1 MKNAVFNPSDWVAA
15 SVEKVPAALSPTFGA
30 SPNLPAIL
38 ALVGAVEAFAVDI
51 TPTYSEWLSIAFAL
65 VSELGEDGRSI
76 FHRLSR
82 FNPNYEARETDRQY
96 SACLHDGSRQITIAS
111 LFHIAHLHGVQ
122 WRQAGGSGF
131 AGGSPATGFAGI
143 PPAQRYPGIPP
154 TVIASEAQQSTPS
167 PLCAS
172 PFAKGVAAGRGIPD
186 PLPTFPHPQSSKLQ
200 FEETEDLRMS
210 NRVKSHFLTTSE
222 TTNLSNRVKTDTFS
236 QSVRHHLP
244 DILKRIVADSV
255 SDVDADLLILGS
267 LTVFSA
273 CLPNVYGVYDRREV
287 FSNLFLYV
295 TARASAGKGRLS
307 LCRHLAAPLHRE
319 LREQYRKSM
328 EKFKRDQLQYSLN
341 KKNGD
346 AAEPQEPPFLT
357 LFIPANSTAT
367 VVYQTLSQNNGVG
380 LLFETE
386 GDTLANAFNSD
397 LGNYSDGFRKAFH
410 HETISYLRKKDR
422 EYVEITKPKFSA
434 ILSGTPQQVFN
445 LIPSAENGLFSRFIF
460 YVMPTEIVWHDMFD
474 AQETTADELFKEIGQ
489 DFYQFHKLLSAQ
501 PIRFTLTADQ
511 RQRFNTF
518 FSDTQEEYAAMYGD
532 DIIASVRRL
541 GLILFRFAMILTVLR
556 QMDDGAFPL
565 PSGNEEGSR
574 PENVLTCADAD
585 FATAL
590 AMVKVLLQHSAT
602 VFQSLPRHDFY
613 KPRGHRSTNDRRQAY
628 LAALPA
634 SFDRAAYLQAA
645 ASLDISEKTAERYIS
660 ELCKAG
666 LLSHPTKDNYQKQAL

>member
-1 MKNAVFNPSDWVAA
+1 MSGQVFNPDDWNSAP
-15 SVEKVPAALSPTFGA
+15 VEKVPAALSPAVA
-30 SPNLPAIL
+30 SSSNLPAIL
-38 ALVGAVEAFAVDI
+38 ALVGAVEASGIDI
-51 TPTYSEWLSIAFAL
+51 TPTYSDWLSIAFAL

-76 FHRLSR
+76 FQRLSR
-82 FNPNYEARETDRQY
+82 FNPHYEYEETDRQY
-96 SACLHDGSRQITIAS
+96 SHCLNDGSREITIAS
-111 LFHIAHLHGVQ
+111 LFHIAHLHGVRWEQ
-122 WRQAGGSGF
+122 PRAPQK
-131 AGGSPATGFAGI
+131 
-143 PPAQRYPGIPP
+143 
-154 TVIASEAQQSTPS
+154 PS
-167 PLCAS
+167 P
-172 PFAKGVAAGRGIPD
+172 K
-186 PLPTFPHPQSSKLQ
+186 SSSSHSQ
-200 FEETEDLRMS
+200 FEDGEDLRMS
-210 NRVKSHFLTTSE
+210 KSVKIG
-222 TTNLSNRVKTDTFS
+222 TFS
-236 QSVRHHLP
+236 QSVREQLP
-244 DILKRIVADSV
+244 DILKRVVADSV

-307 LCRHLAAPLHRE
+307 LCRHLVAPIHRE

-328 EKFKRDQLQYSLN
+328 EKYKQDQLQYVLN
-341 KKNGD
+341 KKKGE
-346 AAEPQEPPFLT
+346 ATEPQEPPFLT

-367 VVYQTLSQNNGVG
+367 VVYQTLSQNDGVG

-460 YVMPTEIVWHDMFD
+460 YVMPTEIVWHDMFSAD
-474 AQETTADELFKEIGQ
+474 SDTTADDLFKEIGR
-489 DFYQFHKLLSAQ
+489 DFCQFHKMLSAQ
-501 PIRFTLTADQ
+501 YIRFTLTTDQQ
-511 RQRFNTF
+511 RQFNAF
-518 FSDTQEEYAAMYGD
+518 FTQTQEQYAALFGD

-565 PSGNEEGSR
+565 PSGNEEGHR
-574 PENVLTCADAD
+574 PESILVCADAD

-590 AMVKVLLQHSAT
+590 AMVKVLLQHSAA
-602 VFQSLPRHDFY
+602 VFQTLPRHDFY
-613 KPRGHRSTNDRRQAY
+613 KPRGHRNTNDRRQAFF
-628 LAALPA
+628 AALPDV
-634 SFDRAAYLQAA
+634 FDRAAYLKAA
-645 ASLDISEKTAERYIS
+645 ASLSVSEKTAERYIS
-660 ELCKAG
+660 DLCKSG
-666 LLSHPTKDNYQKQAL
+666 LLSHPAIDKYLKPPS

>member
-1 MKNAVFNPSDWVAA
+1 MSGQVFNPDDWNSAP
-15 SVEKVPAALSPTFGA
+15 VEKVPAALSPAVA
-30 SPNLPAIL
+30 SSSNLPAIL
-38 ALVGAVEAFAVDI
+38 ALVGAVEASGIDI
-51 TPTYSEWLSIAFAL
+51 TPTYSDWLSIAFAL

-76 FHRLSR
+76 FQRLSR
-82 FNPNYEARETDRQY
+82 FNPHYEYEETDRQY
-96 SACLHDGSRQITIAS
+96 SHCLNDGSREITIAS
-111 LFHIAHLHGVQ
+111 LFHIAHLHGVRWEQ
-122 WRQAGGSGF
+122 PRAPQKS
-131 AGGSPATGFAGI
+131 SP
-143 PPAQRYPGIPP
+143 
-154 TVIASEAQQSTPS
+154 
-167 PLCAS
+167 
-172 PFAKGVAAGRGIPD
+172 K
-186 PLPTFPHPQSSKLQ
+186 SSSSHSQ
-200 FEETEDLRMS
+200 FEDGEDLRMS
-210 NRVKSHFLTTSE
+210 KSVKIG
-222 TTNLSNRVKTDTFS
+222 TFS
-236 QSVRHHLP
+236 QTVREQLP
-244 DILKRIVADSV
+244 DILKRVVADSV

-307 LCRHLAAPLHRE
+307 LCRHLVAPIHRE

-328 EKFKRDQLQYSLN
+328 EKYKQDQLQYVLN
-341 KKNGD
+341 KKKGE
-346 AAEPQEPPFLT
+346 ATEPQEPPFLT

-367 VVYQTLSQNNGVG
+367 VVYQTLSQNDGVG

-460 YVMPTEIVWHDMFD
+460 YVMPTEIVWHDMFSAD
-474 AQETTADELFKEIGQ
+474 SDTTADDLFKEIGR
-489 DFYQFHKLLSAQ
+489 DFCQFHKMLSAQ
-501 PIRFTLTADQ
+501 YIRFTLTTDQQ
-511 RQRFNTF
+511 RQFNAF
-518 FSDTQEEYAAMYGD
+518 FTQTQEEYAALFGD

-565 PSGNEEGSR
+565 PSGNEEGHR
-574 PENVLTCADAD
+574 PESILVCADAD

-590 AMVKVLLQHSAT
+590 AMVKVLLQHSAA
-602 VFQSLPRHDFY
+602 VFQTLPRHDFY
-613 KPRGHRSTNDRRQAY
+613 KPRGHRNTNDRRQAFF
-628 LAALPA
+628 AALPDV
-634 SFDRAAYLQAA
+634 FDRAAYLKAA
-645 ASLDISEKTAERYIS
+645 ASLSVSEKTAERYIS
-660 ELCKAG
+660 DLCKAG
-666 LLSHPTKDNYQKQAL
+666 LLEHPAIDNYKKKTQ